1 MTVNDPRHGEHRAS
15 GRILGKRW
23 LPFASA
29 ATAAVLAF
37 GAVAAAGGGSAGAAS
52 APQAQS
58 VGNFLDAAVSGDP
71 IDRLLELG
79 DAPGP
84 PPRTPSAPNPPH
96 ATPGQTPGMA

>member
-15 GRILGKRW
+15 GRLLGKRW

-58 VGNFLDAAVSGDP
+58 VGNFLDAAGGGGP
-71 IDRLLELG
+71 IDPPVELG
-79 DAPGP
+79 DAPAPAPRTQATQKP
-84 PPRTPSAPNPPH
+84 PPPTR
-96 ATPGQTPGMA
+96 